1 MVHWDEVGLTS
12 VVKLSDVVEP
22 VCWQKESKAKVKWDQ
37 SIFLASI
44 LEIDS
49 KKDVK
54 KEKDFHLEKAHEST
68 KDVDEGKSTKRRQTS
83 EGKKSITLQLRYK
96 FAATSL
102 EVCSHFARSSQQLR
116 SKFAATSLEV
126 RKVRTSHGNIFSMPT
141 IC

>member
-12 VVKLSDVVEP
+12 VVKRSDVVEP
-22 VCWQKESKAKVKWDQ
+22 VCPQKESKAKVKWDQ

-54 KEKDFHLEKAHEST
+54 KKEKDFHLEKAHEST
-68 KDVDEGKSTKRRQTS
+68 KDVDEGKSTKRRKTS
-83 EGKKSITLQLRYK
+83 EGKKSIMLQLHYK

-102 EVCSHFARSSQQLR
+102 EVCSHFTRSSQ
-116 SKFAATSLEV
+116 STNFAW
-126 RKVRTSHGNIFSMPT
+126 
-141 IC
+141 

>member
-22 VCWQKESKAKVKWDQ
+22 VCPQKESKAKVKWDR

-44 LEIDS
+44 LEINS
-49 KKDVK
+49 KKDVKK

-68 KDVDEGKSTKRRQTS
+68 KDVDEGKSAKRRKTS

-96 FAATSL
+96 FTATTL
-102 EVCSHFARSSQQLR
+102 KVCSNFTQ
-116 SKFAATSLEV
+116 SLQ
-126 RKVRTSHGNIFSMPT
+126 VRTSHGNIFSMPT